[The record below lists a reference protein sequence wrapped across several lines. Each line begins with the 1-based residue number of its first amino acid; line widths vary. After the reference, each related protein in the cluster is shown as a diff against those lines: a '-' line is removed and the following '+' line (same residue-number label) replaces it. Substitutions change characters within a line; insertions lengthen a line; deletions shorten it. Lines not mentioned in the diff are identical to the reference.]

1 MGQAKN
7 RGTYEERVAQ
17 SKQRLEETS
26 MPSFIKKLDI
36 TVKNNKAV
44 ITYDRSDLIDLQ
56 CKFIDGCITQ
66 LLLTE
71 ETVKRDPH
79 KLAGYVFWGNSEDFS
94 GTLFEVDDPS
104 KFPAAFIETKDM
116 FMSTYY
122 ATTNQRIQLSEAH
135 CEAVIKGTSF
145 QPLGA
150 ELDKAPK
157 FTNFSVAVAYAWY
170 QSSFTANSIGDLC
183 PPEADPNSRLYTPR
197 FIECVTEAL
206 LNMGV
211 KVKLD
216 WKPGA
221 MLTEFVK
228 EEA

>member
-7 RGTYEERVAQ
+7 RGTLEERVAQ
-17 SKQRLEETS
+17 SKQRLEENR

-36 TVKNNKAV
+36 TVKHNKAV
-44 ITYDRSDLIDLQ
+44 ITYDRSDLIDSQ
-56 CKFIDGCITQ
+56 CEFIDGCIQQ
-66 LLLTE
+66 LSE
-71 ETVKRDPH
+71 ETAKRDPH
-79 KLAGYVFWGNSEDFS
+79 KLAGYVFWGNSEDFA
-94 GTLFEVDDPS
+94 GTIFEIDDPS

-135 CEAVIKGTSF
+135 CEAVIKGTTF
-145 QPLGA
+145 QPLGSK
-150 ELDKAPK
+150 LDKAPK
-157 FTNFSVAVAYAWY
+157 FTNFSVAVAYAWH
-170 QSSFTANSIGDLC
+170 QSSFTAGSIGDLC
-183 PPEADPNSRLYTPR
+183 PPEADPTSRLYTPR
-197 FIECVTEAL
+197 FVECVTEAL

-221 MLTEFVK
+221 MITEFVK